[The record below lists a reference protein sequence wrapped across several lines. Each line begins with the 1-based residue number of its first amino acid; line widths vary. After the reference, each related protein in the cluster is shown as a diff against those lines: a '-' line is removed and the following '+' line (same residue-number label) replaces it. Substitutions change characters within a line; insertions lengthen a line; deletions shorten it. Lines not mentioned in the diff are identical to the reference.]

1 MEKTGTEVDT
11 IISEVWE
18 VRQVVNQMMFY
29 GGIIGAVL
37 FGIGAIILF
46 FVFRIYT
53 VIGELTGI
61 TAKRSIKKIQKEG
74 YEGKSKIRAIRE
86 NTDKI
91 VPKRGRTTGRL
102 QPKENIEEYTTLL
115 EQGMEEQTTLLNQQA
130 EDKTTILDQTS
141 VLEQTSVLDQTSVLE
156 QTSVLG
162 QISVPGQTNIQE
174 QAKVSSQTSVLEQE
188 MRNQTTVLQQPQI
201 RFEIEEDVVVT
212 HTEERI

>member
-1 MEKTGTEVDT
+1 MEKTGTEVDA

-46 FVFRIYT
+46 FVFRIYA

-102 QPKENIEEYTTLL
+102 QPKENIEDQTTLL
-115 EQGMEEQTTLLNQQA
+115 EQEIEEQTTLLNQQV
-130 EDKTTILDQTS
+130 EDKTT
-141 VLEQTSVLDQTSVLE
+141 VLDQTTILE

-162 QISVPGQTNIQE
+162 QTSVLEQTNIQE

-201 RFEIEEDVVVT
+201 QFEIEEDVVVT